1 MAAVRLRGILP
12 DFGDSVAVH
21 WRGFP
26 LLPHHLPGNRVSPCS
41 VQGRA
46 RAAEAESACGITP
59 WSGDGY
65 PTSSLP
71 ALEAARCAARQCA
84 EAFDGFDMALFRA
97 FFSES
102 RDISDRDVL
111 LGLAD
116 GVGLDTRRLAWDMQ
130 SGVERQ
136 ALLEEY
142 HVARDEYSS
151 MALGI
156 PFTVINGSYPLTG
169 ALPADMYRHAVQRAL
184 SEN

>member
-12 DFGDSVAVH
+12 EFGDSAVVH
-21 WRGFP
+21 WRSFP
-26 LLPHHLPGNRVSPCS
+26 LLPHHLPGNRISPRALR
-41 VQGRA
+41 GRA
-46 RAAEAESACGITP
+46 QAAEAEPACGITP

-71 ALEAARCAARQCA
+71 ALEAARCAARQGA
-84 EAFDGFDMALFRA
+84 EAFDRFDIALFRA
-97 FFSES
+97 FFRES
-102 RDISDRDVL
+102 RDISAQAVL
-111 LGLAD
+111 LELA
-116 GVGLDTRRLAWDMQ
+116 GSVGLDTRRLEQDMQ

-142 HVARDEYSS
+142 EVARDAYSS

-156 PFTVINGSYPLTG
+156 PFMVINGSYPLIG
-169 ALPADMYRHAVQRAL
+169 ALPADMYRRAVQRAL